1 MFSKNS
7 VYMFQQGKK
16 FKNYQNKYKKLIQP
30 KNLKHISAGK
40 LNVVNNL
47 KYKNYKI
54 IEGFSGEDK
63 VEEMNEKEL
72 KKLESLEK
80 EFNDDM
86 ADYLSKYK
94 KYLEEL
100 QTRQSS
106 SQTRY
111 RNKVIKDTN
120 GTHYYVNN
128 MGIARQFTPA
138 AWTGKDNSCPDAS
151 TTVSAQEFSEI
162 SLGSFMGI
170 GEKCGPGGYNALDT
184 SSGTTAWVDT
194 LGFKHL
200 YDDFRNRHSSCPSQ
214 SQRLTSVQFN
224 AIPTGKSYGRDDTCN
239 IVSLDSP
246 LYDQLVNLNSKL
258 MNKVKEMKTEV
269 DSLKKDDVALDKN
282 IVIQKQKLINLYE
295 ELKKEKE
302 KIKKLKTRNATMD
315 AETNELIIDSNAI
328 QFHHLIWMVVG
339 ATFAASVIMYSKQN

>member
-1 MFSKNS
+1 MKSKN
-7 VYMFQQGKK
+7 
-16 FKNYQNKYKKLIQP
+16 LE
-30 KNLKHISAGK
+30 HISLGK
-40 LNVVNNL
+40 LKVVNNL
-47 KYKNYKI
+47 KYKNYKT

-63 VEEMNEKEL
+63 VQEMNEKEL

-80 EFNDDM
+80 EFNNDM
-86 ADYLSKYK
+86 AEYLSKYK

-106 SQTRY
+106 SKTRY

-120 GTHYYVNN
+120 GTRYYVNS

-138 AWTGKDNSCPDAS
+138 AWTGKDRSCPDAS

-170 GEKCGPGGYNALDT
+170 GEKCGPGGYNALDA

-200 YDDFRNRHSSCPSQ
+200 YNDFRNRHSSCPSQ
-214 SQRLTSVQFN
+214 SQKLTSVQFN
-224 AIPTGKSYGRDDTCN
+224 AIPTGKSFGRDDTCN

-258 MNKVKEMKTEV
+258 MNKVQEMKTEV

-282 IVIQKQKLINLYE
+282 IVIQKQKLINLYN
-295 ELKKEKE
+295 ELKK
-302 KIKKLKTRNATMD
+302 KK
-315 AETNELIIDSNAI
+315 
-328 QFHHLIWMVVG
+328 
-339 ATFAASVIMYSKQN
+339 

>member
-1 MFSKNS
+1 
-7 VYMFQQGKK
+7 MFQQGKK
-16 FKNYQNKYKKLIQP
+16 FKKYQNKYNKLVDIN
-30 KNLKHISAGK
+30 NLQHISLGK

-47 KYKNYKI
+47 KYKNYKT
-54 IEGFSGEDK
+54 IEGFSGENK
-63 VEEMNEKEL
+63 VEDMNGKEL
-72 KKLESLEK
+72 QKLESLEK
-80 EFNDDM
+80 EFNNDM
-86 ADYLSKYK
+86 AEYLSKYK

-106 SQTRY
+106 SKTRY

-120 GTHYYVNN
+120 GTYYYVNS

-151 TTVSAQEFSEI
+151 TTVSAKDFSEI

-170 GEKCGPGGYNALDT
+170 GEKCGPGGYNALDA

-200 YDDFRNRHSSCPSQ
+200 YDDFRNKHSTCPSQ

-224 AIPTGKSYGRDDTCN
+224 AIPNGKSFGRDDTCN

-258 MNKVKEMKTEV
+258 MNKVQEMKTEV
-269 DSLKKDDVALDKN
+269 DSLKKDDIALDKN
-282 IVIQKQKLINLYE
+282 IVIQKQKLINLYN

-302 KIKKLKTRNATMD
+302 KIKKLKTQNATMD
-315 AETNELIIDSNAI
+315 AETNELIIVSDAI

-339 ATFAASVIMYSKQN
+339 ATLAASVIMYSKQN

>member
-1 MFSKNS
+1 MG
-7 VYMFQQGKK
+7 YMFQQGKK
-16 FKNYQNKYKKLIQP
+16 FKKYQNKYNKLVKS
-30 KNLKHISAGK
+30 KNLEHISLGK

-47 KYKNYKI
+47 KYKNYKT

-72 KKLESLEK
+72 KKLELLEK
-80 EFNDDM
+80 EFNNDM
-86 ADYLSKYK
+86 AEYLSKYK

-106 SQTRY
+106 SKTRY

-120 GTHYYVNN
+120 GTHYYVNS

-138 AWTGKDNSCPDAS
+138 AWTGKDSSCPDAS

-200 YDDFRNRHSSCPSQ
+200 YNDFRNKHSSCPSQ

-224 AIPTGKSYGRDDTCN
+224 AIPTGKSFGRDDTCN

-258 MNKVKEMKTEV
+258 MNKVQEMKTEV

-282 IVIQKQKLINLYE
+282 IVI
-295 ELKKEKE
+295 
-302 KIKKLKTRNATMD
+302 
-315 AETNELIIDSNAI
+315 
-328 QFHHLIWMVVG
+328 
-339 ATFAASVIMYSKQN
+339 